1 VVERA
6 WKLCIRQR
14 PNSLFSKHEPRAD
27 SASVRTS
34 LMATCI
40 DAGGNGL
47 DALVA
52 LQAHRAEVCADPS
65 AWLPWTSQ
73 ARLAP
78 PEATR
83 RQSRAICARSGS
95 PFHRRII
102 HSRAAKGPRASA
114 VVGHQRKR
122 P

>member
-1 VVERA
+1 MTSRQSSWETRTRFVQVEGAPLEHNVVERA

-14 PNSLFSKHEPRAD
+14 HNALCYKHEHSAS
-27 SASVRTS
+27 SASVLTS
-34 LMATCI
+34 LMATCL
-40 DAGGNGL
+40 DAGVNGL
-47 DALVA
+47 DSLVA

-83 RQSRAICARSGS
+83 RQSRAI
-95 PFHRRII
+95 
-102 HSRAAKGPRASA
+102 
-114 VVGHQRKR
+114 
-122 P
+122 